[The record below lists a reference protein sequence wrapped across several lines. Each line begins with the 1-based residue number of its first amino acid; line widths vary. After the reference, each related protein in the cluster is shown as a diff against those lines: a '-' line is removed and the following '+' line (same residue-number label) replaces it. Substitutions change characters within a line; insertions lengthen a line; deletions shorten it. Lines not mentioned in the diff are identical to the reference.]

1 MANSSLVIQAKND
14 ILIALQNDERIVE
27 ALDLHDDESAEDLI
41 GVRLF
46 PHWFVSE
53 TQEAVKTY
61 ICVEAGIDAL
71 EISRA
76 STVNEKVYDIA
87 TIKVYV
93 ISHQNDLYMNKAGV
107 SAIRTD
113 YLSCLIDEKL
123 NGSTDF
129 GLGTLQRISNNPF
142 SLKDNIYRYREIVF
156 RAYDFN
162 DDMCEVL

>member
-1 MANSSLVIQAKND
+1 MANSSLVMQAKIN

-27 ALDLHDDESAEDLI
+27 ALDLHDDENAEDLM

-46 PHWFVSE
+46 PYWFVPQ
-53 TQEAVKTY
+53 TQETVKTY

-71 EISRA
+71 EKSRA

-129 GLGTLQRISNNPF
+129 GLGTLQRISNDPF
-142 SLKDNIYRYREIVF
+142 SLKDNIYRCREIEF